1 MSTAFLFNNKMMKY
15 GTHVMGISSSPT
27 PPDYNPLNLPVY
39 TIRLQYNSGVTP
51 RFSYGTAVQVSQ
63 SPNVWDLT
71 YNNTDWVGL
80 VWSHD
85 DLLKVLGANST
96 GVTDMG
102 GMFKSCDNLNEVN
115 IFDTSSVTSMCEMF
129 AGCEYITTLPQFDTS
144 KVTNFKS
151 AFASCTRLTPL
162 PLIDTSSATDVESMF
177 ALNRW
182 STGMLALYTQMS
194 TQANPPSNH
203 GYCFSKCG
211 DFIEEGQAELA
222 QIPASWG
229 GTGA

>member
-27 PPDYNPLNLPVY
+27 PDYNPLNLPPY

-51 RFSYGTAVQVSQ
+51 SFIQGTGVQVSQ

-71 YNNTDWVGL
+71 YNDTDWGGL
-80 VWSHD
+80 LYTHD

-102 GMFKSCDNLNEVN
+102 GMFRSCDNLNEVN
-115 IFDTSSVTSMCEMF
+115 IFDTSSVTDMGVMF
-129 AGCEYITTLPQFDTS
+129 ADCEYITTLPQFDTS
-144 KVTNFKS
+144 KVTNFNS
-151 AFASCTRLTPL
+151 AFYGCIRLTPL
-162 PLIDTSSATDVESMF
+162 PLIDTSSATDVEGMF
-177 ALNRW
+177 MNNRW

-194 TQANPPSNH
+194 TQANPPSSH
-203 GYCFSKCG
+203 SYCFKNCG
-211 DFIEEGQAELA
+211 DYISEGQAELA
-222 QIPASWG
+222 QIPSSWG